1 MAQNNKEIDRK
12 EYQYDN
18 RFGVLVLLIS
28 YCGLGL
34 FMVYKVA
41 ELLLNHIK

>member
-1 MAQNNKEIDRK
+1 MAQNNKEIDKK

-28 YCGLGL
+28 YCGLGI
-34 FMVYKVA
+34 FMIYKVT
-41 ELLLNHIK
+41 ELLFKHIK